1 MYLEKA
7 VLVEAGGVVITS
19 SLWEQPHC
27 FKGVLCKCDK
37 PREFIIEEYLYIQS
51 ILAYVQARF

>member
-1 MYLEKA
+1 MTISVVYLEKA
-7 VLVEAGGVVITS
+7 TLLEAGGVVITS

-51 ILAYVQARF
+51 ILA